1 MNPYGYYQLPQMQVE
16 YHSYVPAEQVYS
28 QPEQYQSNAP
38 VEQNYYHVPL
48 DQYDPNRQP
57 QQLERRVNQLERQNE
72 RQEREINQLQRRLQR
87 VNQRLRAVENRFHLP
102 FTPFDGEY

>member
-1 MNPYGYYQLPQMQVE
+1 MYPYGTYQIPQVQLDYNPYVQQNQNDINRQLSQLLNLPQW
-16 YHSYVPAEQVYS
+16 
-28 QPEQYQSNAP
+28 
-38 VEQNYYHVPL
+38 
-48 DQYDPNRQP
+48 

-87 VNQRLRAVENRFHLP
+87 VNQRLRAVENRLNIP

>member
-1 MNPYGYYQLPQMQVE
+1 MNPYNYYGVPQMPVE
-16 YHSYVPAEQVYS
+16 YHTYVPAEQLYPYVT
-28 QPEQYQSNAP
+28 QDQYDP
-38 VEQNYYHVPL
+38 
-48 DQYDPNRQP
+48 YDPNRQP

-87 VNQRLRAVENRFHLP
+87 VNQRLRVLERRFSIP